1 MSKMQRIKEN
11 KNRMSILQKINKV
24 FSKWS
29 LRKET
34 LSPLPTKSKQKP
46 KTSSINNKDTKL
58 EIKDG
63 RCNTRRSYHTTK
75 SILWNADKKS
85 KSMERI
91 LRTATRNTKAEGIS
105 ERERKLNQRTSSI
118 KRLYQNQ
125 DFKLFWKK
133 MCSDENFWLN
143 EIQKPAGIKDGVT
156 LDYYYGFCNGNLK
169 AIAELRDFVMGYQFK
184 IDKDAI
190 KKEEENRS
198 RKNMA

>member
-1 MSKMQRIKEN
+1 
-11 KNRMSILQKINKV
+11 MSILQKVNQIL
-24 FSKWS
+24 SKWPV
-29 LRKET
+29 RKET
-34 LSPLPTKSKQKP
+34 LPPLPTKPKQKP
-46 KTSSINNKDTKL
+46 KAPSINNKDTKL

-63 RCNTRRSYHTTK
+63 RCDTRRSYHTTK
-75 SILWNADKKS
+75 SSIWDANKKS
-85 KSMERI
+85 ESMERI
-91 LRTATRNTKAEGIS
+91 LRAATRNTKAAGIS

-118 KRLYQNQ
+118 KRLYQNR

-133 MCSDENFWLN
+133 MCNDENFWLN
-143 EIQKPAGIKDGVT
+143 EIQKPAGVKDGVT

-190 KKEEENRS
+190 KKDEENRS